1 MMKAWAILRSPRLF
15 ILEMESVIRYKIKRN
30 INL

>member
-1 MMKAWAILRSPRLF
+1 MKAWAILSSPRLF
-15 ILEMESVIRYKIKRN
+15 LLEMESVIRYKIKRN

>member
-1 MMKAWAILRSPRLF
+1 MKAGAILRSPRLF